1 MGAAVSTTDFERI
14 FHPRNLA
21 IVGVSKEGL
30 GFGAG
35 ICNSL
40 RAIGYGGEIYLVNP
54 KGGAWNGQTLFPS
67 VEDIPGRFDLAIIAV
82 AAPAVPAALEACRLK
97 GAAGASIVSSGF
109 KELGTAEGLALEQEI
124 VAIAKKGIR
133 VIGPNC
139 FGIYCPRSGL
149 TMLPGP
155 DLSRQ
160 SGPIGFSSQ
169 SGGMAVDFAN
179 LGKSMGLQFSKM
191 VSFGNGADLRETEL
205 LQYFGE
211 DPETGVVGMYIEG
224 VRDGEA
230 FFQALKA
237 TAARKPVIVNKG
249 GLSDAGARAV
259 QSHTAS
265 MGGSGR
271 IWPAILRQ
279 ANAVQVRSMA
289 EMADACQAF
298 TLLPGRVYR
307 NLSVLGGGGAL
318 GVAAADAAETYGLSI
333 PPFDEALAGRIDAL
347 LPKPG
352 SSPGNPV
359 DVANP
364 FVAPKT
370 LKEIMRQAAS
380 DPRIDLQIFNSLI
393 HHYKNMARI
402 TGRPVKEVTP
412 YLELADDIQAV
423 VAETGKPIVVILFNP
438 KSGMDHLDVV
448 EMFADARRAFVQRGI
463 PVFNT
468 LSEGLRAIGHLNA
481 YYERKRS

>member
-1 MGAAVSTTDFERI
+1 MGAAVTTDFERI
-14 FHPRNLA
+14 FHPRNIA

-40 RAIGYGGEIYLVNP
+40 RAIGYAGEIYLVNP
-54 KGGAWNGQTLFPS
+54 KGGTWNGQTLYPR
-67 VEDIPGRFDLAIIAV
+67 VEDIPGPFDLAIIAV
-82 AAPAVPAALEACRLK
+82 AAQAVPAALELCRLK
-97 GAAGASIVSSGF
+97 GAAGAAIVSSGF
-109 KELGTAEGLALEQEI
+109 KELGTAEGIALEQEV
-124 VAIAKKGIR
+124 VAIARRGIR
-133 VIGPNC
+133 VVGPNC

-149 TMLPGP
+149 TVLPGP
-155 DLSRQ
+155 DLSRE
-160 SGPIGFSSQ
+160 SGPVAFSSQ
-169 SGGMAVDFAN
+169 SGGIAVDFAN
-179 LGKSMGLQFSKM
+179 LGKSMGMRFSKM

-205 LQYFGE
+205 LRYFGD
-211 DPETGVVGMYIEG
+211 DPETGVIGMYIEG
-224 VRDGEA
+224 VQDGDA
-230 FFQALKA
+230 FFPALKA
-237 TAARKPVIVNKG
+237 AAARKPVVVHKG

-271 IWPAILRQ
+271 IWTSILRQ
-279 ANAVQVRSMA
+279 ANAVQVGSMT

-298 TLLPGRVYR
+298 TLLPGRAYR
-307 NLSVLGGGGAL
+307 NIAVLGGGGAL
-318 GVAAADAAETYGLSI
+318 GVAAADSAETYGLSI
-333 PPFDEALAGRIDAL
+333 PPFDGALAARIDAL

-364 FVAPKT
+364 FVPPKT
-370 LKEIMRQAAS
+370 LKEIMRLAAS

-402 TGRPVKEVTP
+402 TGQPVKKVTP

-423 VAETGKPIVVILFNP
+423 MAETGKPIVVILFNP

-448 EMFADARRAFVQRGI
+448 EMFADARSAFVRRGI

-468 LSEGLRAIGHLNA
+468 LSDGLRAIGQLNA
-481 YYERKRS
+481 YYERKRA